1 MQALWMVLGAFFF
14 ATMGVAVKYA
24 SASFNTAELVLYRG
38 VISVAL
44 LAVALRLHGTSLRTR
59 VPLMHVWRSLV
70 GGFSLGAWFYA
81 IAHLPLATSMTL
93 NYMSGIW
100 VAAFIAGGALL
111 FGRQDRNGP
120 LLLTVLLGFAG
131 VVLTLRPTIEQNQ
144 LFAGVVGLLGGMSAA
159 LAYLQVAALS
169 RAGEPVERTV
179 FYFALGTAVAGGL
192 GVSVT
197 GFTPLEQISWQ
208 AAAWLVPIG
217 ILATL
222 GQWCMTRAYS
232 RGHTLV
238 VASLQY
244 SGIVFASVYSLVLF
258 GDQLPLS
265 AWLGIALIIASGVL
279 ATVLRERAIP
289 DTPAEEH

>member
-179 FYFALGTAVAGGL
+179 FYFALGTAVAGAL